1 MACCIFVQL
10 EVHRLN
16 KSLEDMNHKYSQQVI
31 DLEGEVEELKL
42 NLKDCEVEMSSLKEV
57 LQSRDHDIQDLLTE
71 LEKVKEDNGRMEKV
85 VSSLK
90 VKHRLPLDPFRRL
103 L

>member
-1 MACCIFVQL
+1 
-10 EVHRLN
+10 
-16 KSLEDMNHKYSQQVI
+16 MNHKYSQQVI

-42 NLKDCEVEMSSLKEV
+42 NLKDSGVEMSSLKEV
-57 LQSRDHDIQDLLTE
+57 LQSRDDDIQDLLTE
-71 LEKVKEDNGRMEKV
+71 LEKVKEENGRMEKV

-90 VKHRLPLDPFRRL
+90 VKYRLPLDPFRRL

>member
-1 MACCIFVQL
+1 M
-10 EVHRLN
+10 
-16 KSLEDMNHKYSQQVI
+16 YSQQVI

-42 NLKDCEVEMSSLKEV
+42 KARDRGMEISSLKEV
-57 LQSRDHDIQDLLTE
+57 LQSRDDDIQDLLTE
-71 LEKVKEDNGRMEKV
+71 LEKVKEENVRMEKT

-90 VKHRLPLDPFRRL
+90 VTQKLRLNSFFRL